1 MASGSR
7 TIIIAALIGNTLV
20 ALSKFIASFVSG
32 SSAMFSEAIHSVVDT
47 GNQALL
53 LYGIA
58 RAARP
63 ADERFPFGYG
73 KEVYFWS
80 FIVAILIFSVGAGL
94 SIYEGVH
101 ALYKPKPL
109 GDPMI
114 NYVVLSLAIL
124 FEGVA
129 WGMALRQF
137 NREKGRWG
145 MIEAV
150 KREKNPST
158 FVILFEDSAALAGL
172 LIALLGVFLTQYT
185 GNPVYDGVASVIIGL
200 ILAFAAV
207 WLAHE
212 TKGLLIGE
220 AANTEV
226 VDSIRRLVQQN
237 PNVMHV
243 NEVLTLHMGPE
254 YILFNLSVDFK
265 DELDA
270 TAIEQAVVFIDRQI
284 KKKHPLIKRVF
295 IEAEARMAKVA
306 AR

>member
-1 MASGSR
+1 MASGSK

-20 ALSKFIASFVSG
+20 ALSKFIASFISG

-53 LYGIA
+53 LYGIS

-63 ADERFPFGYG
+63 ADEQFPFGYG

-80 FIVAILIFSVGAGL
+80 FVVAILIFSVGAGL

-101 ALYKPKPL
+101 YLYKPKQI
-109 GDPMI
+109 GDPLI
-114 NYVVLSLAIL
+114 NYVVLSLAIV

-137 NREKGRWG
+137 RREKGRWG
-145 MIEAV
+145 MVEAV
-150 KREKNPST
+150 RREKNPST

-172 LIALLGVFLTQYT
+172 LVAFLGILLSQYT
-185 GNPVYDGVASVIIGL
+185 GNAVYDGIASLIIGL
-200 ILAFAAV
+200 ILGCAAV
-207 WLAHE
+207 WLAYE

-220 AANTEV
+220 SANTEV
-226 VDSIRRLVQQN
+226 VQSIRRLVQQN
-237 PNVMHV
+237 PNVVHV

-254 YILFNLSVDFK
+254 YILVNLSVDFK

-295 IEAEARMAKVA
+295 IEAEARMARVA
-306 AR
+306 R